1 MPDTT
6 CFIFVESEVD
16 KRGKL
21 YKAVKD
27 KGRVVEMGRQD
38 EKTLI
43 MWLAGQMKREGKR
56 VQESTLRYLLAKT
69 GTDMENLEKE
79 FTRMVSEHK
88 DTIYMVCYMFSKDN
102 AEVED
107 LYQEILINLW
117 RSLPKFEQ
125 RSSVKTWIWRISLNT
140 CISIDR
146 KKRRR
151 SSLPLELDIDL
162 YNDSDRDTKQIKML
176 HDRINRLG
184 VFDRAIILLWLENMS
199 YEEIGAIV
207 GISTK
212 NVSVRLYRIKEQ
224 LKTMK

>member
-1 MPDTT
+1 
-6 CFIFVESEVD
+6 
-16 KRGKL
+16 
-21 YKAVKD
+21 
-27 KGRVVEMGRQD
+27 
-38 EKTLI
+38 
-43 MWLAGQMKREGKR
+43 
-56 VQESTLRYLLAKT
+56 
-69 GTDMENLEKE
+69 MENLENE
-79 FTRMVSEHK
+79 FTRIVREHK

-117 RSLPKFEQ
+117 RSLPQFEN
-125 RSSVKTWIWRISLNT
+125 RSSLKTWIWCISLNT

-151 SSLPLELDIDL
+151 EKMPLEMDIDL
-162 YNDSDRDTKQIKML
+162 YNDSDRDTKQIKLL
-176 HDRINRLG
+176 HERINRLG
-184 VFDRAIILLWLENMS
+184 PFDRAIILLWLENMS

-207 GISTK
+207 GISEK